1 MRRTSVPC
9 PSLIA
14 GRALR
19 RGCGRARGRKVRRT
33 RLRAWSLQ
41 RPWPPSCEVCA
52 AAMGARSAA
61 SMAARRGRGP
71 YRSARCR
78 CGEVQFA
85 VGTRSAAAN
94 AVVARGPVRHGL
106 MAAVVARFARCG
118 CARLRQHARWCVF
131 CSMWA
136 VLLVQ
141 HRRSSRVSASTASSW
156 ARTHMQRVG
165 ASSSGHRCEEVASL
179 KQVPSPTGSS

>member
-141 HRRSSRVSASTASSW
+141 HRRSSRVRAVPMMISSHYFQE
-156 ARTHMQRVG
+156 RKRVININRNHLSQHIVFM
-165 ASSSGHRCEEVASL
+165 AL
-179 KQVPSPTGSS
+179 FIKKIN